1 MTDPGHYLCCLC
13 GDRIETLE
21 SPFVF
26 TSERLGNVDAGSD
39 GVLWLPGA
47 KAHRLCHQRL
57 VENVERYPSNLNRR
71 VSIPFRVEMIRAL
84 FEGRKTATS
93 RTKRYGIPGD
103 TFVVSGQLFRIA
115 RVKCEKLSIVARE
128 YYREEGFSSPSEL
141 IAAWKRIHP
150 RKGWDPQQ
158 FVFLHEF
165 EKVTEPPVARQATLA
180 EIHLRVEGVQA

>member
-47 KAHRLCHQRL
+47 KAHKLCHQRL
-57 VENVERYPSNLNRR
+57 VENGNRYPSSINRR
-71 VSIPFRVEMIRAL
+71 VNIPFRVNMLRAL

-93 RTKRYGIPGD
+93 RTKRYGVPGD
-103 TFVVSGQLFRIA
+103 TFSVSGQLFRILKV
-115 RVKCEKLSIVARE
+115 RTEKLSIVARK
-128 YYREEGFSSPSEL
+128 YWAKEGCASPSEF
-141 IAAWKRIHP
+141 IATWEWIHP
-150 RKGWDPQQ
+150 RKGWDPEQ
-158 FVFLHEF
+158 FVFVHEF
-165 EKVTEPPVARQATLA
+165 EMVKTDRGICLTDQRT
-180 EIHLRVEGVQA
+180 VEVEA